1 MKYGRTYNFSAGPA
15 MMPEEVLEEVRR
27 MKRIFGSEKGGLLLA
42 MGNGILSGTPLENIR
57 AALDEMYAE

>member
-1 MKYGRTYNFSAGPA
+1 MK
-15 MMPEEVLEEVRR
+15 
-27 MKRIFGSEKGGLLLA
+27 KRKFNLGGLLLA